1 LVTAISPVLG
11 YENATVVAQKALAD
25 ETSVREVVLELK
37 LMTAAEFDEL
47 LGNIDALVRP
57 RTS

>member
-1 LVTAISPVLG
+1 VLG
-11 YENATVVAQKALAD
+11 YENATIVAQKALAD
-25 ETSVREVVLELK
+25 GTSVREVVLELA
-37 LMTAAEFDEL
+37 LMTEAQFDEL

>member
-11 YENATVVAQKALAD
+11 YENATIVAQKALAD

-37 LMTAAEFDEL
+37 LMTVAEFDEL